1 MEDENKQQDILWLFD
16 LALVIKAI
24 DGAIEVCAGVF
35 VLFIKPKL
43 VLWFVTFVT
52 GGELAQDP
60 GDIVATFLRN
70 AGTTFAVHTHYLLS
84 AYLVLHGAIKVLLVI
99 GIFAGK
105 RSAYPLFMG
114 ALVVFGCY
122 EAYRG
127 LLRHETLLI
136 VMAVFDTA
144 LLALTAY
151 EYRRRYPDAFT
162 QIV

>member
-1 MEDENKQQDILWLFD
+1 MEREKKQQDVLWLFD
-16 LALVIKAI
+16 LALILKAI
-24 DGAIEVCAGVF
+24 DGAIEVGAGIF
-35 VLFIKPKL
+35 VLFLKPKL
-43 VLWFVTFVT
+43 VLWFVAFAT

-60 GDIVATFLRN
+60 DDIVATFLHN

-84 AYLVLHGAIKVLLVI
+84 AYLIAHGAIKVLLVA

-114 ALVVFGCY
+114 ALAVFGCY

-127 LLRHETLLI
+127 IVRHEILLLI
-136 VMAVFDTA
+136 MAAFDTV

-151 EYRRRYPDAFT
+151 EYRRRYPDAFKHT
-162 QIV
+162 A